1 MNTRTTAPSLFGHA
15 EVPRAV
21 APPELAR
28 HQGGTLVDLL
38 YDGFYMVFLLRAGRE
53 PHDGEGFR
61 EQLRLFLKD
70 FETRARRLGVDADDT
85 RHASFAF
92 CALVDEVILQSG
104 FECRAR
110 WELKPLQLE
119 LFGDHLAGERFFDQL
134 EQLRQGGAAR
144 VQVLEVFHLC
154 LLLGFQGRYLLEGH
168 EKLDWLT
175 ARLGD
180 EIAHLR
186 GRRAG
191 FAPHGE
197 PPDRIAH
204 QLRHELPLWTIG
216 AVVALMGLLAFIGLR
231 VLLQQGTGQDLATFD
246 KVIAHTPRQAHVT
259 ISWP

>member
-1 MNTRTTAPSLFGHA
+1 MTTRATPPSLFGSA
-15 EVPRAV
+15 ELPRAE

-28 HQGGTLVDLL
+28 HEAGTLVDLL

-53 PHDGEGFR
+53 PQDAARFR
-61 EQLRLFLKD
+61 DQLSGFLKD
-70 FETRARRLGVDADDT
+70 FELRARRLGVDADDT

-92 CALVDEVILQSG
+92 CALVDEVMLQSS
-104 FECRAR
+104 FEARAA
-110 WELKPLQLE
+110 WELKPLQLD
-119 LFGDHLAGERFFDQL
+119 LFGDHLAGDRFFEQL
-134 EQLRQGGAAR
+134 EALRQGGAAR
-144 VQVLEVFHLC
+144 VQVLEVYHLC
-154 LLLGFQGRYLLEGH
+154 LLLGFQGRYLLEGN
-168 EKLDWLT
+168 EKLAWLT

-191 FAPHGE
+191 FAPHAE

-231 VLLQQGTGQDLATFD
+231 VFVQHGTDQDLAGFD